1 MSLLGNLKVVAN
13 PASLT
18 KTPEQFRRNKL
29 IGKLE
34 EQLALAEAQLGG
46 KSYNRMR
53 WITAANAEGEPVRIQ
68 RPVRLKP
75 WWYKSVAGKVLMTVR
90 YGTRPLVI
98 SNGMTAIEFDKLE
111 DLPTTITTVIKAV
124 DAGELDGELASAAA
138 AKGKHLS
145 KAGKVGMKK

>member
-13 PASLT
+13 PANQT
-18 KTPEQFRRNKL
+18 KTAEQFRRNKL
-29 IGKLE
+29 IVKLQ

-46 KSYNRMR
+46 RPYNRMR

-68 RPVRLKP
+68 RPVRLKQ
-75 WWYKSVAGKVLMTVR
+75 WWYKSVAGNVLLTVR
-90 YGTRPLVI
+90 YGARPLAI
-98 SNGMTAIEFDKLE
+98 SNGMTAIEIERVE
-111 DLPTTITTVIKAV
+111 DLPSTISTVIKAV

-145 KAGKVGMKK
+145 KAGKIAVKK